1 MSTFNVDSS
10 PSSLEKASILL
21 LTLDSFLAN
30 KLFGT
35 SNGCGWEESRIDIAK
50 CKDTEWAGRRVSFF
64 AEKFC
69 PCDWVSRRLKVH
81 TMEAES
87 SNFGNSKTT
96 L

>member
-1 MSTFNVDSS
+1 
-10 PSSLEKASILL
+10 LL

-35 SNGCGWEESRIDIAK
+35 SNGWGWEESCIDIAK

-64 AEKFC
+64 AEKFF
-69 PCDWVSRRLKVH
+69 PCDWVTVH
-81 TMEAES
+81 IMEAES
-87 SNFGNSKTT
+87 SNFGYSKTT